1 MKEAL
6 LSKQAKRKTLFVRTF
21 KELRLAPNIS
31 HEILLLIS

>member
-6 LSKQAKRKTLFVRTF
+6 LSKQAKRKTLLLHTF
-21 KELRLAPNIS
+21 KELRLPPNIS

>member
-6 LSKQAKRKTLFVRTF
+6 LNKQAERKTPLLRTF
-21 KELRLAPNIS
+21 KELRLPLNIS